1 VAEVEDSDGKWI
13 DEGDD
18 CICDALAVVVVVV
31 AVE

>member
-13 DEGDD
+13 DEGDG
-18 CICDALAVVVVVV
+18 CICDALAIVVVV